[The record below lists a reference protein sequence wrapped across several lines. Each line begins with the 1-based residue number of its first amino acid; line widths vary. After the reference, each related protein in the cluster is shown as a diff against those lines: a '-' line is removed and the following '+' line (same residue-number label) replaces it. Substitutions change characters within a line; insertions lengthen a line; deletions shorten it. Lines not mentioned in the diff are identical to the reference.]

1 MSHTPTPWGWEKVDT
16 QTNYSHC
23 TTYEIVDSKGNT
35 IVDCLNSEVA
45 VIECDP
51 DENGSNYWDEQG
63 RQDIEFILKACNFH
77 DALVE
82 ALDQMVKAVVEPSMI
97 SMGFDHPPE
106 YASEADHWLA
116 KAIFDAR
123 NLLASIKG
131 EKKQ

>member
-1 MSHTPTPWGWEKVDT
+1 MNHTPTPFVLQPST
-16 QTNYSHC
+16 LSPSLY
-23 TTYEIVDSKGNT
+23 IVGMDGMR
-35 IVDCLNSEVA
+35 VA
-45 VIECDP
+45 VIHLHASLTGSL
-51 DENGSNYWDEQG
+51 DEANA
-63 RQDIEFILKACNFH
+63 EFIVLACNSF

-82 ALDQMVKAVVEPSMI
+82 ALDQMVKAVAEPAMI